1 MNNSIEKM
9 RSEVEFRLESEKS
22 LAKILPEVKMKLRGN
37 TRKLILLVSLVFLCT
52 SFTFGQIKLG
62 VVGGINASTQ
72 SGIGNIWDN
81 EAVACNIQIGL
92 MPQYQFNDWFAMKSG
107 LMFSQKGRS
116 IDILSNGL
124 EQKQKDRFSY
134 LEIPI
139 KAEFSAPSGNKDHRL
154 FASVGPYAALLLDS
168 KKKIDD
174 QTYDLE
180 GQTKDS
186 DFGLSIG
193 FGVEYPL
200 GKNSLQLL
208 LNYDMGFSEI
218 AEYDSDLR
226 NKSLSLS
233 VGWYF

>member
-9 RSEVEFRLESEKS
+9 KSEVEFGFESERSIAIIPQMGIMNLKS
-22 LAKILPEVKMKLRGN
+22 KTKKL
-37 TRKLILLVSLVFLCT
+37 TLLLSLVFLCT
-52 SFTFGQIKLG
+52 SFTFGQVKMG

-81 EAVACNIQIGL
+81 DAVACNFQIGL
-92 MPQYQFNDWFAMKSG
+92 MPQYKVNDWFALKSG

-116 IDILSNGL
+116 IDIINNGST
-124 EQKQKDRFSY
+124 QKQKDQFSY
-134 LEIPI
+134 LEIPL
-139 KAEFSAPSGNKDHRL
+139 KAEFSALSGNKDHRL

-168 KKKIDD
+168 KRKIDD
-174 QTYDLE
+174 ETSDLE
-180 GQTKDS
+180 NQTKDS

-193 FGVEYPL
+193 FGVEYPI
-200 GKNSLQLL
+200 GKNSIQVL

-218 AEYDSDLR
+218 AKYDSDLR

-233 VGWYF
+233 MGWYF